1 MALRRM
7 NDKRESATLPGD
19 ISPARHAL
27 GKLLGALLV
36 AASAL
41 IGLSAPAFG
50 ASGSLKSSGSHQMLP
65 RLTSPRLASPG
76 LPPLPQQSL
85 PGVQGYLSGVSC
97 ASVLSCVAV
106 GWSYNKGYTP
116 LILST
121 SDAGATWITPLAVA
135 RMPPVSMPQ
144 CEQTDRRP
152 APRQARALR
161 PWPFYPDPCRPL
173 TAFQFRSRQ
182 LPRGT
187 LMVHC
192 AGALPRPYGRSTVAH
207 FGWTVRDLIVGPDGF
222 AGRDDPAETQPGA
235 AGGSGGSA
243 GHLPR
248 CHAGIHLQGLPGCSG
263 MLECSGVLRGAPG
276 GRAKAASA
284 PARRKATTDGSS
296 GSTTQ

>member
-1 MALRRM
+1 MLEGTWQRSRALGHQDQRHRLTLRFVERYLVSAAGGVGLRLRGASEFEEVGVALRRM

-50 ASGSLKSSGSHQMLP
+50 NSGSLTSSGSHQMLP
-65 RLTSPRLASPG
+65 RLTSPRLAGPPG

-135 RMPPVSMPQ
+135 RMPPVSMP
-144 CEQTDRRP
+144 
-152 APRQARALR
+152 
-161 PWPFYPDPCRPL
+161 
-173 TAFQFRSRQ
+173 
-182 LPRGT
+182 
-187 LMVHC
+187 
-192 AGALPRPYGRSTVAH
+192 
-207 FGWTVRDLIVGPDGF
+207 
-222 AGRDDPAETQPGA
+222 
-235 AGGSGGSA
+235 
-243 GHLPR
+243 
-248 CHAGIHLQGLPGCSG
+248 
-263 MLECSGVLRGAPG
+263 
-276 GRAKAASA
+276 
-284 PARRKATTDGSS
+284 
-296 GSTTQ
+296 